1 MKYIW
6 LWWNESDFS
15 LPLAEHWNNWRYW
28 LSWLFFPIS
37 APVGILYFWY
47 SYRNFPE
54 DDKSIWGKY
63 AKVKK

>member
-1 MKYIW
+1 MRFVW
-6 LWWNESDFS
+6 LWWNHSDFS
-15 LPLAEHWNNWRYW
+15 LPLFGFWHNGLW

-37 APVGILYFWY
+37 APVGILYFWW

-54 DDKSIWGKY
+54 DDLSVWGKY